1 MIDDY
6 VPPKAASDTT
16 PKSQKSDKII
26 TPTKTEKASVTVK
39 ESKASCTAKSEIESI
54 EILDPSSKP
63 TTEKEK
69 GKEEKIDK
77 NDEKVSVK
85 SNDEQTSEIVKVD
98 GTEYKLV
105 ECMSSCPIS
114 DSK

>member
-1 MIDDY
+1 M
-6 VPPKAASDTT
+6 PPKAAADTT

-26 TPTKTEKASVTVK
+26 TPIKTEKASVTVK
-39 ESKASCTAKSEIESI
+39 ESKASGTAKSEIESI

-63 TTEKEK
+63 KTEKE
-69 GKEEKIDK
+69 KEEKIDK

-105 ECMSSCPIS
+105 ECMSYVRYPT
-114 DSK
+114 